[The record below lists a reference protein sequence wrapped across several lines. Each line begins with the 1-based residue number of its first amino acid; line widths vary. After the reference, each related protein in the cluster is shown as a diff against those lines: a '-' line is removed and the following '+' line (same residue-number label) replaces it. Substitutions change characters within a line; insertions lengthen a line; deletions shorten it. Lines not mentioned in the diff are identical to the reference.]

1 MKISDIIHYPVKSLA
16 GNSLSFSEVYERGLK
31 EDRRFMLIND
41 KNVFVSQRNFPQL
54 SQIEVGINEN
64 DLVLR
69 DRRSN
74 QVIRHRLEF
83 ELQKTEVSIWKD
95 KTSAHLFLY
104 KELDEWISAKIGTPL
119 RFAYMDE
126 SDHRAIDPTYGK
138 EGELV
143 SFADGFPILLC
154 NSSSL
159 EALNDE
165 LSIPIKMNHF
175 RPNIIIEHDEAW
187 AEDNWKKIK
196 IGSVILRTP
205 KPCAR
210 CKVINIDPESGNQN
224 SEILHALSKK
234 RMYDGKVYFGLNAIV
249 EKTGSIKL
257 NDQVEILE

>member
-16 GNSLSFSEVYERGLK
+16 GNPLPFSEVYERGLK

-54 SQIEVGINEN
+54 SQIEVGISEN

-83 ELQKTEVSIWKD
+83 ELQKTEVTIWND

-104 KELDEWISAKIGTPL
+104 KELDEWISTKIGSSL

-126 SDHRAIDPTYGK
+126 SDHRTIDPKYGK

-143 SFADGFPILLC
+143 SFADGFPILIC
-154 NSSSL
+154 NTSSL
-159 EALNDE
+159 KALNED
-165 LSIPIKMNHF
+165 LSTPIKMDHF
-175 RPNIIIEHDEAW
+175 RPNIIIEHNQAW
-187 AEDNWKKIK
+187 EEDKWKKIK
-196 IGSVILRTP
+196 IGNVILRTP
-205 KPCAR
+205 KSCAR
-210 CKVINIDPESGNQN
+210 CKVINIDPESGEQN
-224 SEILHALSKK
+224 SEVLHALSKK
-234 RMYDGKVYFGLNAIV
+234 RMYDGKVYFGVNAIV
-249 EKTGSIKL
+249 EETGSIKR